1 VRKSPRLVGCL
12 LLGLLSSGC
21 GSNMLKI
28 KGRIVKDGQA
38 YVTAPDEGLRILFV
52 PTVPP
57 LPDRYDSYVAMYNR
71 RDGSFQVVGKDGNG
85 LPPGTYKVALEL
97 IKKKKDAFRGAYSAP
112 KSPFLVEVNRG
123 TGEVMIDLDKKGGAG

>member
-1 VRKSPRLVGCL
+1 
-12 LLGLLSSGC
+12 LGLLSAGC

-28 KGRIVKDGQA
+28 KGRIVKGGQP

-57 LPDRYDSYVAMYNR
+57 SPDRYDSFVAMYNR
-71 RDGSFQVVGKDGNG
+71 QDGSFQVVGKDGNG

-97 IKKKKDAFRGAYSAP
+97 IKKKNDQFRGAYSAP
-112 KSPFLVEVNRG
+112 KSPFLVEVNHG
-123 TGEVMIDLDKKGGAG
+123 TGEVVIDLDKKGGTG